1 MMKAKHTAIEETA
14 ITTRE
19 ARYQLFQIDSK
30 EADTLRLELFNIYE
44 QDEPLPAEFVNRFNM
59 AIA

>member
-1 MMKAKHTAIEETA
+1 MMKAKHTSIEETA

-19 ARYQLFQIDSK
+19 ARHQLFQIDTN
-30 EADTLRLELFNIYE
+30 EANTLRRELFNIYE
-44 QDEPLPAEFVNRFNM
+44 QDEPLPAEFVNRFNK

>member
-1 MMKAKHTAIEETA
+1 MMKVNILSIEETV

-30 EADTLRLELFNIYE
+30 EADTLRRELFDINE
-44 QDEPLPAEFVNRFNM
+44 QDAPLPAEFVSRFNK